1 MKRNYGASAR
11 LSSKVAGVIFGV
23 TLALA
28 WIGPSAWGQAGNSAA
43 AEKDSAAPNARVDT
57 RPFQTFYL
65 TNATQQNEGNEI
77 VVALRNLLP
86 PEVKIYYLPSE
97 DAIGMRATPD
107 ELMLTQKILN
117 GLDRPRKTYR
127 LTYTIA
133 ESDDG
138 KRVGVQHFTMIMV
151 TGQRTS
157 LKQGSKVPVATA
169 TGSYIA
175 ANSQTQTQM
184 TYLDVG
190 TNFDATLDE
199 FANGVRLNS
208 KVEQSSIAEEKS
220 FVGAQDPIVRQTV
233 LQGTSFLTQGK
244 PLILGSLDIP
254 GSTRHL
260 DIEVVMEL
268 VK

>member
-1 MKRNYGASAR
+1 MKSNCDGRGRWNMKLAR
-11 LSSKVAGVIFGV
+11 GICGM
-23 TLALA
+23 TLALLLSGSIA
-28 WIGPSAWGQAGNSAA
+28 WTQAMPADAKAS
-43 AEKDSAAPNARVDT
+43 PLPV
-57 RPFQTFYL
+57 QTFYL
-65 TNATQQNEGNEI
+65 TNVSQIQDANELTT
-77 VVALRNLLP
+77 ALRNLLDPHDKVYLVPSQNAIFVQGP
-86 PEVKIYYLPSE
+86 PDQLALARKL
-97 DAIGMRATPD
+97 
-107 ELMLTQKILN
+107 LN
-117 GLDRPRKTYR
+117 DLDRPKKTYR

-133 ESDDG
+133 ESDAG
-138 KRVGVQHFTMIMV
+138 KRVGVQHFAMIVV
-151 TGQRTS
+151 TGQRTT
-157 LKQGSKVPVATA
+157 LKQGSKVPIA

-175 ANSQTQTQM
+175 SNSQTQTQM

-190 TNFDATLDE
+190 MNFDATLDE

-220 FVGAQDPIVRQTV
+220 GAGAQDPIVRQTV

-260 DIEVVMEL
+260 DIEVVMDL